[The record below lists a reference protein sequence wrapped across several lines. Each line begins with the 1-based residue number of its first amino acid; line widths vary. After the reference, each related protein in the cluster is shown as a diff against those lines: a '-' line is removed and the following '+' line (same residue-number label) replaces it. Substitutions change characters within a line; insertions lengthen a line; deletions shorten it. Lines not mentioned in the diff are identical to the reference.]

1 MIRLWQSNPALERS
15 TFEKGETRGAQRRPA
30 QSERKDSVFPRND
43 RPYGL
48 KRTAFQTEIALRRII
63 FSYLQL
69 AWVYIIHKVMVCGVY
84 SGRLAIDLFAG
95 RVDMKTVQF
104 RIETLPGS
112 GIWTGSADH
121 QKMTAIKGTSLLG
134 GMRFWTEALLRSFG
148 HRVCDCTGDTREVF
162 DGEPESVCA
171 ACHSFGCTGL
181 SRAFTLHVMADRV
194 SGELEKTTLKVEV
207 FGDTEKRNYALAE
220 GWRGSLTLS
229 LACRRPLSWPEAL
242 WKKEHVSLPPEALIA
257 AFLMMEYGALGAHD
271 QYGCGLVRMTNRE
284 ELASMLRDC
293 PLPEDGKEKPPVG
306 YADLQDF
313 YFFRGLLDRTA
324 LEEQSRCSVSMK
336 EKGRRL
342 PPSFDGV
349 VRVRRLLRDSLRRG
363 GASDTWKE
371 LRHWVCG
378 FLPLGKGS
386 PLSPATGS
394 HLSVG
399 VSGDILYGWGWLP
412 RAGVK
417 GLTLS
422 PWRTVREEALDAVY
436 ACLKGFCP
444 ELVWKEYASPR
455 DTASAKDWRGYV
467 REMIEQPWRKA

>member
-1 MIRLWQSNPALERS
+1 MSRLWQSNPALERS

-284 ELASMLRDC
+284 ELAAMLRDC

-363 GASDTWKE
+363 GAPDAWKE

-378 FLPLGKGS
+378 VLR
-386 PLSPATGS
+386 PATGS